1 MATLTPRLILESEYD
16 SVGTTTGTTL
26 ISVDD
31 TLSVTSPATN
41 LASKLGAT
49 GSASELIAS
58 NSAHSYIYIK
68 AVSGENATDFLQ
80 VKIGS
85 HAVIRLDIGQFM
97 FTPIYNGYAI
107 NTESYG
113 GAITVEFGSWTKS

>member
-41 LASKLGAT
+41 LASKLVAT